1 MEKLVPLHIGLMG
14 HIDHGKTALARVLSE
29 KVSTAGLD
37 KHPQSKRRGITI
49 DLGFTM
55 FTLDDKLV
63 TLVDTPGHAD
73 LIRSVVAGANIIDA
87 AILTVAADEGP
98 MIQTG
103 EHIVVL
109 KAIDIETVIV
119 AITKIDLVSEEKAD
133 HLEKQMIAIMADA
146 GFDNVH
152 YVRVSAHEEQGIDR
166 LRDLLRLVT
175 PSIRDAGKALL
186 LPIDHAFSAK
196 GHGTVVTGTVLEG
209 SLQLGDVVTAMPIA
223 KQSRVR
229 SIQVFGESREI
240 ASAGDRIG
248 VNIPDIDHQQL
259 HRGVYLSKGN
269 LLTSSN
275 RVYAHLVR
283 NRLYQGRITKKMV
296 VTATIGMPTV
306 TAELIP
312 FKTTNNQSVIMDEV
326 SGADFDCA
334 ILLQHDLAVYAGMQV
349 LLMRTDLP
357 PTSMRIVATGKVT
370 SIPEQVLLYKTRKRI
385 GKIHRIRED
394 DVLVEEL
401 ASSKQV
407 AETLLGALVTTSSGI
422 TGVLGQPFGT
432 RGVISAVFDGKV
444 SLDGPVVYDRL
455 VEEEF

>member
-14 HIDHGKTALARVLSE
+14 HIDHGKTALARILSE

-55 FTLDDKLV
+55 FTLDHKLV
-63 TLVDTPGHAD
+63 TLVDAPGHAD

-98 MIQTG
+98 MVQTG

-119 AITKIDLVSEEKAD
+119 AITKIDLVSEEKAA
-133 HLEKQMIAIMADA
+133 LVEKQMNAIMADA

-152 YVRVSAHEEQGIDR
+152 YVRVSVHEEQGIDR
-166 LRDLLRLVT
+166 LRDLIRLVK
-175 PSIRDAGKALL
+175 PGNRDASKALL

-209 SLQLGDVVTAMPIA
+209 SLKLGDVVTAMPID

-229 SIQVFGESREI
+229 SIQVFGESREQ

-248 VNIPDIDHQQL
+248 VNIPDIDYQQL

-275 RVYAHLVR
+275 RVYAHLVL

-296 VTATIGMPTV
+296 VTATIGMPTA

-312 FKTTNNQSVIMDEV
+312 FDTANSQSIIMDEV
-326 SGADFDCA
+326 TDPEFDCA
-334 ILLQHDLAVYAGMQV
+334 ILLQRDLAVIAGMRV
-349 LLMRTDLP
+349 ILMRTDLP
-357 PTSMRIVATGKVT
+357 PTSMRIIATGKVT
-370 SIPEQVLLYKTRKRI
+370 SVPEMVHLYKKRKRT
-385 GKIHRIRED
+385 GKIYRIRED
-394 DVLVEEL
+394 DVLVEGL

-407 AETLLGALVTTSSGI
+407 AETLLGASVVTSGGVSGI
-422 TGVLGQPFGT
+422 LAQPFGT
-432 RGVISAVFDGKV
+432 RGVISAVFNGNV
-444 SLDGPVVYDRL
+444 SLDELVVYERL
-455 VEEEF
+455 VEEEY

>member
-63 TLVDTPGHAD
+63 TLVDAPGHAD

-98 MIQTG
+98 MVQTG

-119 AITKIDLVSEEKAD
+119 AITKIDLVSEENAA
-133 HLEKQMIAIMADA
+133 LVEKQMNAIMADA

-152 YVRVSAHEEQGIDR
+152 YVRVSVHEEQGIDR
-166 LRDLLRLVT
+166 LRDLIRLVK
-175 PSIRDAGKALL
+175 PGKRDASKALL

-209 SLQLGDVVTAMPIA
+209 SLKMGDVVTAMPID

-229 SIQVFGESREI
+229 SIQVFGESREQ

-248 VNIPDIDHQQL
+248 VNIPDIDYQQL

-269 LLTSSN
+269 LMTSSN
-275 RVYAHLVR
+275 RVYAHLVL
-283 NRLYQGRITKKMV
+283 NRLYQGRITKKMI
-296 VTATIGMPTV
+296 VTATIGMPTA

-312 FKTTNNQSVIMDEV
+312 FDTVNSQSIIMDEV
-326 SGADFDCA
+326 TDLEFDCA
-334 ILLQHDLAVYAGMQV
+334 ILLQRDLAVNAGMRV
-349 LLMRTDLP
+349 ILMRTDLP
-357 PTSMRIVATGKVT
+357 PTSMRIIATGKVT
-370 SIPEQVLLYKTRKRI
+370 SVPEMVLLYKKRKRI
-385 GKIHRIRED
+385 GKIYRIRED
-394 DVLVEEL
+394 DVLVEGL

-407 AETLLGALVTTSSGI
+407 AETLLGASVVTSGGVSGI
-422 TGVLGQPFGT
+422 LAQPFGT
-432 RGVISAVFDGKV
+432 RGVISAVFNRNV
-444 SLDGPVVYDRL
+444 SLDEPVVYERL